1 MPRRQLGSF
10 ESRPRVGARDRDPAP
25 RQRPLTFFLDQKLSL
40 SPSRLS
46 FSPKSRRLRHDRAR
60 SLLVLRASL
69 RFLACNRP
77 RAPFT
82 WRNFLCPR
90 LAGDRALAC
99 VLALLSYL
107 SLSPRLDPDH
117 LLGAKAEE
125 GGCCGASSPKG
136 PFLHGPACLSALVPR
151 ESESREERE
160 CKTRVKFDPGKGD

>member
-40 SPSRLS
+40 SQSRLS

-99 VLALLSYL
+99 VLALLSSSLAHASILITCWERKPRRGGAAVPPPQKGLFYTDRRACRL
-107 SLSPRLDPDH
+107 SFPARASPGRKES
-117 LLGAKAEE
+117 AK
-125 GGCCGASSPKG
+125 
-136 PFLHGPACLSALVPR
+136 R
-151 ESESREERE
+151 E
-160 CKTRVKFDPGKGD
+160 